1 MSARERDSDTNNQP
15 AASTSSS
22 SPHPQRGG
30 VSHHIKRDDEN
41 NAHQQNSKKNKTP
54 KLLSKT
60 TAVVLPLTVVH
71 VLTIAPARLVAAVA
85 SVVGFGTSA
94 GLLRTAYAPAMNRCR
109 CHLKTETQW
118 LAESASRYDDEAH
131 TFVRCHPR
139 CGVVLSLF
147 RRSLCF
153 RRRRRRRHAHTTLS
167 FSFSFK
173 QDPRRWFPSSRLRA
187 AKRPPTRPPPTRPP
201 PADVKKAKADDEF
214 LVVYTAR
221 DV

>member
-1 MSARERDSDTNNQP
+1 MKTRRTWSSRFVKIRLERVTPCTRHAIKLRTFCRAKTSISFLFSFSFLCFPHILTHETRYTIMSARERDSDTNNQP

-30 VSHHIKRDDEN
+30 VSHHIKRDEN

-118 LAESASRYDDEAH
+118 LAESASRYDEA
-131 TFVRCHPR
+131 
-139 CGVVLSLF
+139 
-147 RRSLCF
+147 
-153 RRRRRRRHAHTTLS
+153 
-167 FSFSFK
+167 
-173 QDPRRWFPSSRLRA
+173 LR
-187 AKRPPTRPPPTRPP
+187 
-201 PADVKKAKADDEF
+201 
-214 LVVYTAR
+214 
-221 DV
+221 

>member
-1 MSARERDSDTNNQP
+1 MLDMRYNFAHFAPARRRNPHKNSSSSKFLFSFSFLLFGFSSHILTPTKRGICTIMSARERDSDTNNQP

-41 NAHQQNSKKNKTP
+41 SAHQQNSKKNKTP

-118 LAESASRYDDEAH
+118 LAESASRCDEAH
-131 TFVRCHPR
+131 HR
-139 CGVVLSLF
+139 
-147 RRSLCF
+147 
-153 RRRRRRRHAHTTLS
+153 
-167 FSFSFK
+167 
-173 QDPRRWFPSSRLRA
+173 
-187 AKRPPTRPPPTRPP
+187 
-201 PADVKKAKADDEF
+201 
-214 LVVYTAR
+214 
-221 DV
+221 

>member
-1 MSARERDSDTNNQP
+1 MKTRRTWSSRFVKIRLIERVGNSLCSTCNTTLHILPRGGETHKKIHPRFFSLSLFCFLVFPHILTPTKRGIFTIMSARERDSDTNNQP

-30 VSHHIKRDDEN
+30 VSHHIKRDDDEN
-41 NAHQQNSKKNKTP
+41 SAHQQNSKKNKTP

-71 VLTIAPARLVAAVA
+71 VLTIAPARLVAAIA

-118 LAESASRYDDEAH
+118 LAESASRCDEAH
-131 TFVRCHPR
+131 HR
-139 CGVVLSLF
+139 
-147 RRSLCF
+147 
-153 RRRRRRRHAHTTLS
+153 
-167 FSFSFK
+167 
-173 QDPRRWFPSSRLRA
+173 
-187 AKRPPTRPPPTRPP
+187 
-201 PADVKKAKADDEF
+201 
-214 LVVYTAR
+214 
-221 DV
+221 